1 MYELLVEEALKVLR
15 TPPLKFNK
23 MFVMFSFG
31 FASGLPYMIII
42 STSTAWL
49 RDVDVDLAYIGFFSW
64 VTFMYAFKFLWAPL
78 VDRFSIPFLK
88 KYGHRK
94 SWIVLMQ
101 FVIFINLLVLSST
114 DPKNDFIFFSLI
126 AFFIA
131 LAGSIQDIAIDAF
144 RIEYADIGD
153 QGSLAA
159 TYQFGWRLAIIL
171 ATSFALIFADING
184 WSLTY
189 KIMAAS
195 MVIGLLGLIAS
206 KEEKN
211 IHLGKLS
218 FSKSITEPFIDFL
231 SRFGFFTAAMLLLII
246 ATYRLTDIVMG
257 PMATPFYIDMGF
269 TLTEIGSVVKI
280 VALLASIFGISM
292 GALLLKRIGIYQSLM
307 IGAFLV
313 MFTNVCFS
321 YVAISEKS
329 ITSLSMIVAMDSIA
343 AGIVGT
349 VNIAFLTSLVS
360 KKYTGFQYALLT
372 GFMAGPGFVLKGLSG
387 LWVNYL
393 QGIYGDDYGWMGFY
407 VTTSLLTM
415 PVILFL
421 YSNRHFLIKHE
432 NSI

>member
-1 MYELLVEEALKVLR
+1 MYELVEEAFKVLR

-313 MFTNVCFS
+313 MLTNVCFS

>member
-1 MYELLVEEALKVLR
+1 MY
-15 TPPLKFNK
+15 KFNK
-23 MFVMFSFG
+23 MFVMFCLG

-49 RDVDVDLAYIGFFSW
+49 RDAGVELAYIGFFAW
-64 VTFMYAFKFLWAPL
+64 VTFMYAFKFLWAPF
-78 VDRFSIPFLK
+78 VDRFSIPMLK
-88 KYGHRK
+88 QYGHRK

-101 FVIFINLLVLSST
+101 VIIFTNLIILSNT
-114 DPKNDFIFFSLI
+114 DPKSDLIFFSLI
-126 AFFIA
+126 AFLIA

-144 RIEYADIGD
+144 RIEYANINE

-159 TYQFGWRLAIIL
+159 TYQFGWRLAVIV
-171 ATSFALIFADING
+171 ATSFALIFADTNG

-189 KIMAAS
+189 KIMAAT
-195 MVIGLLGLIAS
+195 MIIGLLGLIVS

-211 IHLGKLS
+211 FQLGKLS
-218 FSKSITEPFIDFL
+218 FTQSIRDPFVDFL
-231 SRFGFFTAAMLLLII
+231 SRFGFFASAVLLMII

-269 TLTEIGSVVKI
+269 TLTEIGAVVKI

-292 GALLLKRIGIYQSLM
+292 GALLLKKIGIYRSLM
-307 IGAFLV
+307 LGAFLV
-313 MFTNVCFS
+313 MLTNVCFS

-372 GFMAGPGFVLKGLSG
+372 GFMTGPGFVLKGLSG

-393 QGIYGDDYGWMGFY
+393 QGIYGDDFGWMGFY

-421 YSNRHFLIKHE
+421 YFNRHFLIKHE

>member
-1 MYELLVEEALKVLR
+1 MY
-15 TPPLKFNK
+15 KFNK

-195 MVIGLLGLIAS
+195 MVIGLLGLVAS

-313 MFTNVCFS
+313 MLTNVFFS

>member
-1 MYELLVEEALKVLR
+1 MY
-15 TPPLKFNK
+15 KFNK

-78 VDRFSIPFLK
+78 VDRFSIPFLE

-321 YVAISEKS
+321 YVAISEKN

-372 GFMAGPGFVLKGLSG
+372 GFMAGPGFVLKGFSG

-407 VTTSLLTM
+407 VTTVLLTV

-421 YSNRHFLIKHE
+421 YSNRHFLVKHE

>member
-1 MYELLVEEALKVLR
+1 MY
-15 TPPLKFNK
+15 KFNK
-23 MFVMFSFG
+23 MFVMFCLG

-49 RDVDVDLAYIGFFSW
+49 RDAGVELAYIGLFAW
-64 VTFMYAFKFLWAPL
+64 VTFMYAFKFLWAPF
-78 VDRFSIPFLK
+78 VDRFSIPILK
-88 KYGHRK
+88 QYGHRK

-101 FVIFINLLVLSST
+101 VIIFTNLIILSNT
-114 DPKNDFIFFSLI
+114 DPKSDLIFFSLI
-126 AFFIA
+126 AFLIA

-144 RIEYADIGD
+144 RIEYANINE

-159 TYQFGWRLAIIL
+159 TYQFGWRLAIIV
-171 ATSFALIFADING
+171 ATSFALIFADTNG

-189 KIMAAS
+189 KIMAAT
-195 MVIGLLGLIAS
+195 MIIGLLGLIVS

-211 IHLGKLS
+211 FQLGKLS
-218 FSKSITEPFIDFL
+218 FTQSIRDPFVDFL
-231 SRFGFFTAAMLLLII
+231 SRFGFFASAVFLMII

-269 TLTEIGSVVKI
+269 TLTEIGAVVKI

-292 GALLLKRIGIYQSLM
+292 GALLLKKIGIYKSLM
-307 IGAFLV
+307 LGAFLV
-313 MFTNVCFS
+313 MLTNVCFS

-372 GFMAGPGFVLKGLSG
+372 GFMTGPGFVLKGLSG

-393 QGIYGDDYGWMGFY
+393 QGIYGDDFGWMGFY

-415 PVILFL
+415 PVIGFL
-421 YSNRHFLIKHE
+421 YFNRHFLIKHE

>member
-1 MYELLVEEALKVLR
+1 MY
-15 TPPLKFNK
+15 KFNK
-23 MFVMFSFG
+23 MFVMFCLG

-49 RDVDVDLAYIGFFSW
+49 RDAGVELAYIGFFAW

-78 VDRFSIPFLK
+78 VDRFSIPILK
-88 KYGHRK
+88 QYGHRK

-101 FVIFINLLVLSST
+101 VIIFINLIILSNT
-114 DPKNDFIFFSLI
+114 DPKSDLILFSLI
-126 AFFIA
+126 AFLIA

-144 RIEYADIGD
+144 RIEYANINE

-159 TYQFGWRLAIIL
+159 TYQFGWRLAIIV

-189 KIMAAS
+189 KIMAAT
-195 MVIGLLGLIAS
+195 MIIGLLGLIVS

-211 IHLGKLS
+211 LQLGKLS
-218 FSKSITEPFIDFL
+218 FTQSIRDPFVDFL
-231 SRFGFFTAAMLLLII
+231 SRFGFFASAVLLMII

-269 TLTEIGSVVKI
+269 TLTEIGAVVKI

-292 GALLLKRIGIYQSLM
+292 GALLLKKIGIYKSLM
-307 IGAFLV
+307 LGAFLV
-313 MFTNVCFS
+313 MLTNVCFS

-393 QGIYGDDYGWMGFY
+393 QGIYGDDFGWMGFY

-421 YSNRHFLIKHE
+421 YFNRHFLIKHE

>member
-1 MYELLVEEALKVLR
+1 MQV
-15 TPPLKFNK
+15 
-23 MFVMFSFG
+23 
-31 FASGLPYMIII
+31 IIF
-42 STSTAWL
+42 T
-49 RDVDVDLAYIGFFSW
+49 
-64 VTFMYAFKFLWAPL
+64 
-78 VDRFSIPFLK
+78 
-88 KYGHRK
+88 
-94 SWIVLMQ
+94 
-101 FVIFINLLVLSST
+101 NLIILSNT
-114 DPKNDFIFFSLI
+114 DPKSDLIFFSLI
-126 AFFIA
+126 AFLIA

-144 RIEYADIGD
+144 RIEYANINE

-159 TYQFGWRLAIIL
+159 TYQFGWRLAVIV
-171 ATSFALIFADING
+171 ATSFALIFADTNG

-189 KIMAAS
+189 KIMAAT
-195 MVIGLLGLIAS
+195 MIIGLLGLIVS

-211 IHLGKLS
+211 FQLGKLS
-218 FSKSITEPFIDFL
+218 FTQSIRDPFVDFL
-231 SRFGFFTAAMLLLII
+231 SRFGFFASAVLLMII

-269 TLTEIGSVVKI
+269 TLTEIGAVVKI

-292 GALLLKRIGIYQSLM
+292 GALLLKKIGIYKSLM
-307 IGAFLV
+307 LGAFLV
-313 MFTNVCFS
+313 MLTNVCFS

-372 GFMAGPGFVLKGLSG
+372 GFMTGPGFVLKGLSG

-393 QGIYGDDYGWMGFY
+393 QGIYGDDFGWMGFY

-421 YSNRHFLIKHE
+421 YFNRHFLIKHE

>member
-1 MYELLVEEALKVLR
+1 MY
-15 TPPLKFNK
+15 KFNK
-23 MFVMFSFG
+23 MFVLFCLG

-49 RDVDVDLAYIGFFSW
+49 RDADVELAYIGFFAW
-64 VTFMYAFKFLWAPL
+64 VTSMYAFKFLWAPL
-78 VDRFSIPFLK
+78 VDRFSIPILK
-88 KYGHRK
+88 QYGHRK
-94 SWIVLMQ
+94 SWIALMQ
-101 FVIFINLLVLSST
+101 VIIFINLIILSNT
-114 DPKNDFIFFSLI
+114 NPKSDLIFFSLI
-126 AFFIA
+126 AFLIA

-144 RIEYADIGD
+144 RIEYANINE

-159 TYQFGWRLAIIL
+159 TYQFGWRLAIIV
-171 ATSFALIFADING
+171 ATSFALIFADTNG

-189 KIMAAS
+189 KIMAAT
-195 MVIGLLGLIAS
+195 MIIGLVGLIVS

-211 IHLGKLS
+211 FQLGKLS
-218 FSKSITEPFIDFL
+218 FTQSIRDPFVDFL
-231 SRFGFFTAAMLLLII
+231 SRFGFFASAVLLMII

-269 TLTEIGSVVKI
+269 TLTEIGAVVKI

-292 GALLLKRIGIYQSLM
+292 GALLLKKIGIYKSLM
-307 IGAFLV
+307 LGAFLV
-313 MFTNVCFS
+313 MLTNVCFS
-321 YVAISEKS
+321 YAAISEKS
-329 ITSLSMIVAMDSIA
+329 ITSLSLIVAMDSIA

-372 GFMAGPGFVLKGLSG
+372 GFMAGPGFILKGLSG

-393 QGIYGDDYGWMGFY
+393 QGIYGDVYGWMGFY

-421 YSNRHFLIKHE
+421 YFNRHFLIKHE

>member
-1 MYELLVEEALKVLR
+1 MYKL
-15 TPPLKFNK
+15 NK

-49 RDVDVDLAYIGFFSW
+49 RDVEVDLAYIGFFSW

-313 MFTNVCFS
+313 MLTNVCFS

>member
-1 MYELLVEEALKVLR
+1 MY
-15 TPPLKFNK
+15 KFNK

-343 AGIVGT
+343 SGIVGT

-393 QGIYGDDYGWMGFY
+393 QGVYGDDYGWMGFY

>member
-1 MYELLVEEALKVLR
+1 MY
-15 TPPLKFNK
+15 KFNK

-64 VTFMYAFKFLWAPL
+64 VTVMYTFKFLWAPL

-246 ATYRLTDIVMG
+246 ATYRLTDIVIG

-313 MFTNVCFS
+313 MLTNVFFS

>member
-1 MYELLVEEALKVLR
+1 MY
-15 TPPLKFNK
+15 KFNK

-211 IHLGKLS
+211 IQLGKLS
-218 FSKSITEPFIDFL
+218 FSRSITEPFIDFL

-313 MFTNVCFS
+313 MLTNVFFS

>member
-1 MYELLVEEALKVLR
+1 MY
-15 TPPLKFNK
+15 KFNK

-78 VDRFSIPFLK
+78 VDRFSIPILK
-88 KYGHRK
+88 QYGHRK
-94 SWIVLMQ
+94 SWIALMQ
-101 FVIFINLLVLSST
+101 VIIFINLIILSNT
-114 DPKNDFIFFSLI
+114 NPKSDLIFFSLI
-126 AFFIA
+126 AFLIA

-144 RIEYADIGD
+144 RIEYANINE

-159 TYQFGWRLAIIL
+159 TYQFGWRLAIIV

-189 KIMAAS
+189 KIMAAT
-195 MVIGLLGLIAS
+195 MIIGLVGLIVS

-211 IHLGKLS
+211 FQLGKLS
-218 FSKSITEPFIDFL
+218 FTQSIRDPFVDFL
-231 SRFGFFTAAMLLLII
+231 SRFGFFASAVLLMII

-269 TLTEIGSVVKI
+269 TLTEIGAVVKI

-292 GALLLKRIGIYQSLM
+292 GALLLKKIGIYKSLM
-307 IGAFLV
+307 LGALLV
-313 MFTNVCFS
+313 MLTNVCFS
-321 YVAISEKS
+321 YAAISEKS
-329 ITSLSMIVAMDSIA
+329 ITSLSLIVAMDSIA

-372 GFMAGPGFVLKGLSG
+372 GFMAGPGFILKGLSG

-393 QGIYGDDYGWMGFY
+393 QGIYGDVYGWMGFY

-421 YSNRHFLIKHE
+421 YFNRHFLIKHE

>member
-1 MYELLVEEALKVLR
+1 MF
-15 TPPLKFNK
+15 KFNK
-23 MFVMFSFG
+23 MFVMFCLG

-49 RDVDVDLAYIGFFSW
+49 RDADVELAYIGFFAW

-78 VDRFSIPFLK
+78 VDRFSIPILK
-88 KYGHRK
+88 QYGHRK

-101 FVIFINLLVLSST
+101 VIIFINLIILSNT
-114 DPKNDFIFFSLI
+114 NPKSDLIFFSLI
-126 AFFIA
+126 AFLIA

-144 RIEYADIGD
+144 RIEYANINE

-159 TYQFGWRLAIIL
+159 TYQFGWRLAIIV
-171 ATSFALIFADING
+171 ATSFALIFADTNG

-189 KIMAAS
+189 KIMAAT
-195 MVIGLLGLIAS
+195 MIIGLVGLIVS

-211 IHLGKLS
+211 FQLGKLS
-218 FSKSITEPFIDFL
+218 FTQSIRDPFVDFL
-231 SRFGFFTAAMLLLII
+231 SRFGFFASAVLLMII

-269 TLTEIGSVVKI
+269 TLTEIGAVVKI

-292 GALLLKRIGIYQSLM
+292 GALLLKKIGIYKSLM
-307 IGAFLV
+307 LGAFLV
-313 MFTNVCFS
+313 MLTNVCFS

-372 GFMAGPGFVLKGLSG
+372 GFMAGPGFILKGLSG
-387 LWVNYL
+387 LWVSYL
-393 QGIYGDDYGWMGFY
+393 QGIYGDNYGWMGFY
-407 VTTSLLTM
+407 VTTSLLTI

-421 YSNRHFLIKHE
+421 FFNRNFLTNYE
-432 NSI
+432 NSL

>member
-1 MYELLVEEALKVLR
+1 MS
-15 TPPLKFNK
+15 KFNK
-23 MFVMFSFG
+23 LFVMFCLG

-49 RDVDVDLAYIGFFSW
+49 RDAGVDLAYIGFFSW

-78 VDRFSIPFLK
+78 IDRFSIPVLK

-101 FVIFINLLVLSST
+101 SIIFVNLIILSNI
-114 DPKNDFIFFSLI
+114 DPKNNFMLFSLI
-126 AFFIA
+126 AFLIGFS
-131 LAGSIQDIAIDAF
+131 GSIQDIAIDAF
-144 RIEYADIGD
+144 RIEYADIND

-159 TYQFGWRLAIIL
+159 TYQFGWRLAIII
-171 ATSFALIFADING
+171 ATSFALIFADTNG
-184 WSLTY
+184 WSLTF

-195 MVIGLLGLIAS
+195 MFIGLLGLVFS

-211 IHLGKLS
+211 LQLSRLS
-218 FSKSITEPFIDFL
+218 FSQSIKDPFVDFL
-231 SRFGFFTAAMLLLII
+231 SRFGFFAAAILLMII

-269 TLTEIGSVVKI
+269 SLTEIGAVVKI
-280 VALLASIFGISM
+280 VALIASILGISL
-292 GALLLKRIGIYQSLM
+292 GAILLKKFNIYKSLL

-313 MFTNVCFS
+313 MITNICFS
-321 YVAISEKS
+321 YVAVSEKS
-329 ITSLSMIVAMDSIA
+329 ITSLSFIVAMDSLA

-387 LWVNYL
+387 LWVSYL
-393 QGIYGDDYGWMGFY
+393 QGLYGDNYGWMGFY
-407 VTTSLLTM
+407 VTTSLLTL
-415 PVILFL
+415 PVIFFL
-421 YSNRHFLIKHE
+421 YFNRSFLIKYE
-432 NSI
+432 QSL

>member
-1 MYELLVEEALKVLR
+1 MY
-15 TPPLKFNK
+15 KFNK
-23 MFVMFSFG
+23 MFVLFCLG

-49 RDVDVDLAYIGFFSW
+49 RDAGVELVYIGFFAW
-64 VTFMYAFKFLWAPL
+64 VTSMYAFKFLWAPL
-78 VDRFSIPFLK
+78 VDRFSIPILK
-88 KYGHRK
+88 QYGHRK
-94 SWIVLMQ
+94 SWIALMQ
-101 FVIFINLLVLSST
+101 VIIFINLIILSNT
-114 DPKNDFIFFSLI
+114 NPKSDLIFFSLI
-126 AFFIA
+126 AFLIA

-144 RIEYADIGD
+144 RIEYANINE

-159 TYQFGWRLAIIL
+159 TYQFGWRLAIIV
-171 ATSFALIFADING
+171 ATSFALIFADTNG
-184 WSLTY
+184 WSVTY
-189 KIMAAS
+189 KIMAAT
-195 MVIGLLGLIAS
+195 MIIGLVGLIVS

-211 IHLGKLS
+211 FQLGKLS
-218 FSKSITEPFIDFL
+218 FTQSIRDPFVDFL
-231 SRFGFFTAAMLLLII
+231 SRFGFFASAVLLMII

-269 TLTEIGSVVKI
+269 TLTEIGAVVKI

-292 GALLLKRIGIYQSLM
+292 GALLLKKIGIYKSLM
-307 IGAFLV
+307 LGAFLV
-313 MFTNVCFS
+313 MLTNVCFS
-321 YVAISEKS
+321 YAAISEKS
-329 ITSLSMIVAMDSIA
+329 ITSLSLIVAMDSIA

-372 GFMAGPGFVLKGLSG
+372 GFMAGPGFILKGLSG

-393 QGIYGDDYGWMGFY
+393 QGIYGDVYGWMGFY

-421 YSNRHFLIKHE
+421 YFNRHFLIKHE

>member
-1 MYELLVEEALKVLR
+1 MY
-15 TPPLKFNK
+15 KFNK
-23 MFVMFSFG
+23 MFVMFCLG

-49 RDVDVDLAYIGFFSW
+49 RDADVELAYIGFFAW

-78 VDRFSIPFLK
+78 VDRFSIPILK
-88 KYGHRK
+88 QYGHRK
-94 SWIVLMQ
+94 SWIALMQ
-101 FVIFINLLVLSST
+101 VIIFINLIILSNT
-114 DPKNDFIFFSLI
+114 NPKSDLIFFSLI
-126 AFFIA
+126 AFLIA

-144 RIEYADIGD
+144 RIEYANINE

-159 TYQFGWRLAIIL
+159 TYQFGWRLAIIV
-171 ATSFALIFADING
+171 ATSFALIFADTNG

-189 KIMAAS
+189 KIMAAT
-195 MVIGLLGLIAS
+195 MIIGLVGLIVS

-211 IHLGKLS
+211 FQLGKLS
-218 FSKSITEPFIDFL
+218 FTQSIRDPFVDFL
-231 SRFGFFTAAMLLLII
+231 SRFGFFASAVLLMII

-269 TLTEIGSVVKI
+269 TLTEIGAVVKI

-292 GALLLKRIGIYQSLM
+292 GALLLKKIGIYKSLM
-307 IGAFLV
+307 LGAFLV
-313 MFTNVCFS
+313 MLTNVCFS
-321 YVAISEKS
+321 YAAVSEKS
-329 ITSLSMIVAMDSIA
+329 ITSLSLIVAMDSIA

-372 GFMAGPGFVLKGLSG
+372 GFMAGPGFILKGLSG

-393 QGIYGDDYGWMGFY
+393 QGIYGDVYGWMGFY

-421 YSNRHFLIKHE
+421 YFNRHFLIKHE

>member
-1 MYELLVEEALKVLR
+1 MS
-15 TPPLKFNK
+15 KFNK
-23 MFVMFSFG
+23 LFVMFCLG

-49 RDVDVDLAYIGFFSW
+49 RDAGVDLAYIGFFSW

-78 VDRFSIPFLK
+78 IDRFSIPVLK

-101 FVIFINLLVLSST
+101 SIIFVNLIILSNI
-114 DPKNDFIFFSLI
+114 DPKNNFMLFSLI
-126 AFFIA
+126 AFLIG
-131 LAGSIQDIAIDAF
+131 LSGSIQDIAIDAF
-144 RIEYADIGD
+144 RIEYADIND

-159 TYQFGWRLAIIL
+159 TYQFGWRLAIII
-171 ATSFALIFADING
+171 ATSFALIFADTNG
-184 WSLTY
+184 WSLTF

-195 MVIGLLGLIAS
+195 MFIGLLGLVFS

-211 IHLGKLS
+211 LQLSRLS
-218 FSKSITEPFIDFL
+218 FSQSIKDPFVDFL
-231 SRFGFFTAAMLLLII
+231 SRFGFFAAAILLMII

-269 TLTEIGSVVKI
+269 SLTEIGAVVKI
-280 VALLASIFGISM
+280 VALIASILGISL
-292 GALLLKRIGIYQSLM
+292 GAILLKKFNIYKSLL

-313 MFTNVCFS
+313 MITNICFS
-321 YVAISEKS
+321 YVAVSEKS
-329 ITSLSMIVAMDSIA
+329 ITSLSFIVAMDSLA

-387 LWVNYL
+387 LWVSYL
-393 QGIYGDDYGWMGFY
+393 QGLYGDNYGWMGFY
-407 VTTSLLTM
+407 VTTSLLTL
-415 PVILFL
+415 PVIFFL
-421 YSNRHFLIKHE
+421 YFNRNFLIKYE
-432 NSI
+432 QSL

>member
-1 MYELLVEEALKVLR
+1 MY
-15 TPPLKFNK
+15 KFNK
-23 MFVMFSFG
+23 MFVMFCLG

-49 RDVDVDLAYIGFFSW
+49 RDADVELTYIGFFAW

-78 VDRFSIPFLK
+78 VDRFSIPILK
-88 KYGHRK
+88 QYGHRK
-94 SWIVLMQ
+94 SWIALMQ
-101 FVIFINLLVLSST
+101 VIIFINLIILSNT
-114 DPKNDFIFFSLI
+114 NPKSDLIFFSLI
-126 AFFIA
+126 AFLIA

-144 RIEYADIGD
+144 RIEYASINE

-159 TYQFGWRLAIIL
+159 TYQFGWRLAIIV
-171 ATSFALIFADING
+171 ATSFALIFADTNG

-189 KIMAAS
+189 KIMAAT
-195 MVIGLLGLIAS
+195 MIVGLVGLIVS

-211 IHLGKLS
+211 FQLGKLS
-218 FSKSITEPFIDFL
+218 FTQSIRDPFVDFL
-231 SRFGFFTAAMLLLII
+231 SRFGFFASAVLLMII

-269 TLTEIGSVVKI
+269 TLTEIGAVVKI
-280 VALLASIFGISM
+280 VALFASIFGISM
-292 GALLLKRIGIYQSLM
+292 GALLLKKIGIYKSLM
-307 IGAFLV
+307 LGAFLV
-313 MFTNVCFS
+313 MLTNVCFS
-321 YVAISEKS
+321 YVAVSEKS
-329 ITSLSMIVAMDSIA
+329 ITSLSLIVAMDSIA

-372 GFMAGPGFVLKGLSG
+372 GFMAGPGFILKGLSG

-393 QGIYGDDYGWMGFY
+393 QGIYGDVYGWMGFY

-421 YSNRHFLIKHE
+421 YFNRHFLIKHE

>member
-1 MYELLVEEALKVLR
+1 MY
-15 TPPLKFNK
+15 KFNK
-23 MFVMFSFG
+23 MFVMFCLG

-49 RDVDVDLAYIGFFSW
+49 RDAGVELAYIGFFAW

-78 VDRFSIPFLK
+78 VDRFSIPILK
-88 KYGHRK
+88 QYGHRK

-101 FVIFINLLVLSST
+101 VIIFINLIILSNT
-114 DPKNDFIFFSLI
+114 DPKSDLIFFSLI
-126 AFFIA
+126 AFLIA

-144 RIEYADIGD
+144 RIEYANINE

-159 TYQFGWRLAIIL
+159 TYQFGWRLAIIV
-171 ATSFALIFADING
+171 ATSFALIFADTNG

-189 KIMAAS
+189 KIMAAT
-195 MVIGLLGLIAS
+195 MIIGLLGLIVS
-206 KEEKN
+206 REEKN
-211 IHLGKLS
+211 FQLGKLS
-218 FSKSITEPFIDFL
+218 FTQSIRDPFVDFL
-231 SRFGFFTAAMLLLII
+231 SRFGFFASAVLLMII

-269 TLTEIGSVVKI
+269 TLTEIGAVVKI

-292 GALLLKRIGIYQSLM
+292 GALLLKKIGIYKSLM
-307 IGAFLV
+307 LGAFLV
-313 MFTNVCFS
+313 MLTNVCFS

-393 QGIYGDDYGWMGFY
+393 QGIYGDDFGWMGFY
-407 VTTSLLTM
+407 VTTSLLTI

-421 YSNRHFLIKHE
+421 YFNRHFLIKHE

>member
-1 MYELLVEEALKVLR
+1 MS
-15 TPPLKFNK
+15 KFNK
-23 MFVMFSFG
+23 LFVMFCLG

-49 RDVDVDLAYIGFFSW
+49 RDAGVDLAYIGFFSW

-78 VDRFSIPFLK
+78 IDRFSIPVLK

-101 FVIFINLLVLSST
+101 SIIFLNLIILSNI
-114 DPKNDFIFFSLI
+114 DPKNNFMLFSFLAFLI
-126 AFFIA
+126 G
-131 LAGSIQDIAIDAF
+131 LSGSIQDIAIDAF
-144 RIEYADIGD
+144 RIEYADIND

-159 TYQFGWRLAIIL
+159 TYQFGWRLAIII
-171 ATSFALIFADING
+171 ATSFALIFADTNG
-184 WSLTY
+184 WSLTF

-195 MVIGLLGLIAS
+195 MFIGLLGLVFS

-211 IHLGKLS
+211 LQLSRLS
-218 FSKSITEPFIDFL
+218 FSQSIKDPFVDFL
-231 SRFGFFTAAMLLLII
+231 SRFGFFAAAILLMII

-269 TLTEIGSVVKI
+269 SLTEIGAVVKI
-280 VALLASIFGISM
+280 VALIASILGISL
-292 GALLLKRIGIYQSLM
+292 GAILLKKFNIYKSLL

-313 MFTNVCFS
+313 MITNICFS
-321 YVAISEKS
+321 YVAVSEKS
-329 ITSLSMIVAMDSIA
+329 ITSLSFIVAMDSLA

-360 KKYTGFQYALLT
+360 KKFTGFQYALLT

-387 LWVNYL
+387 LWVSYL
-393 QGIYGDDYGWMGFY
+393 QGLYGDNYGWMGFY
-407 VTTSLLTM
+407 VTTSLLTL
-415 PVILFL
+415 PVIFFL
-421 YSNRHFLIKHE
+421 YFNRSFLIKYE
-432 NSI
+432 QSL

>member
-1 MYELLVEEALKVLR
+1 MY
-15 TPPLKFNK
+15 KFNK
-23 MFVMFSFG
+23 MFVMFCLG

-49 RDVDVDLAYIGFFSW
+49 RDAGVELVYIGFFAW
-64 VTFMYAFKFLWAPL
+64 VTSMYAFKFLWAPL
-78 VDRFSIPFLK
+78 VDRFSIPILK
-88 KYGHRK
+88 QYGHRK
-94 SWIVLMQ
+94 SWIALMQ
-101 FVIFINLLVLSST
+101 VIIFINLIILSNT
-114 DPKNDFIFFSLI
+114 DPKSDLIFFSLI
-126 AFFIA
+126 AFLIA

-144 RIEYADIGD
+144 RIEYANINE

-159 TYQFGWRLAIIL
+159 TYQFGWRLAIIV
-171 ATSFALIFADING
+171 ATSFALIFADTNG
-184 WSLTY
+184 WSVTY
-189 KIMAAS
+189 KIMAAT
-195 MVIGLLGLIAS
+195 MIIGLVGLIVS

-211 IHLGKLS
+211 FQLGKLS
-218 FSKSITEPFIDFL
+218 FTQSIRDPFVDFL
-231 SRFGFFTAAMLLLII
+231 SRFGFFASAVLLMII

-269 TLTEIGSVVKI
+269 TLTEIGAVVKI

-292 GALLLKRIGIYQSLM
+292 GALLLKKIGIYKSLM
-307 IGAFLV
+307 LGAFLV
-313 MFTNVCFS
+313 MLTNVCFS
-321 YVAISEKS
+321 YAAISEKS
-329 ITSLSMIVAMDSIA
+329 ITSLSLIVAMDSIA

-372 GFMAGPGFVLKGLSG
+372 GFMAGPGFILKGLSG

-393 QGIYGDDYGWMGFY
+393 QGIYGDVYGWMGFY

-421 YSNRHFLIKHE
+421 YFNRHFLIKHE

>member
-1 MYELLVEEALKVLR
+1 MY
-15 TPPLKFNK
+15 KFNK
-23 MFVMFSFG
+23 MFVLFCLG

-49 RDVDVDLAYIGFFSW
+49 RDADVELAYIGFFAW
-64 VTFMYAFKFLWAPL
+64 VTSMYAFKFLWAPL
-78 VDRFSIPFLK
+78 VDRFSIPILK
-88 KYGHRK
+88 QYGHRK
-94 SWIVLMQ
+94 SWIALMQ
-101 FVIFINLLVLSST
+101 VIIFINLIILSNT
-114 DPKNDFIFFSLI
+114 NPKSDLIFFSLI
-126 AFFIA
+126 AFLIA

-144 RIEYADIGD
+144 RIEYANINE

-159 TYQFGWRLAIIL
+159 TYQFGWRLAIIV
-171 ATSFALIFADING
+171 ATSFALIFADTNG

-189 KIMAAS
+189 KIMAAT
-195 MVIGLLGLIAS
+195 MIIGLVGLIVS

-211 IHLGKLS
+211 FQLGKLS
-218 FSKSITEPFIDFL
+218 FTQSIRDPFVDFL
-231 SRFGFFTAAMLLLII
+231 SRFGFFASAVLLMII

-269 TLTEIGSVVKI
+269 TLTEIGAVVKI

-292 GALLLKRIGIYQSLM
+292 GALLLKKIGIYKSLM
-307 IGAFLV
+307 LGAFLV
-313 MFTNVCFS
+313 MLTNVCFS
-321 YVAISEKS
+321 YVAVSEKS
-329 ITSLSMIVAMDSIA
+329 ITSLSLIVAMDSIA

-372 GFMAGPGFVLKGLSG
+372 GFMAGPGFILKGLSG

-393 QGIYGDDYGWMGFY
+393 QGIYGDVYGWMGFY

-421 YSNRHFLIKHE
+421 YFNRHFLIKHE

>member
-1 MYELLVEEALKVLR
+1 MY
-15 TPPLKFNK
+15 KFNK
-23 MFVMFSFG
+23 MFVMFCLG

-49 RDVDVDLAYIGFFSW
+49 RDAGVELAYIGFFAW

-78 VDRFSIPFLK
+78 VDRFSIPILK
-88 KYGHRK
+88 QYGHRK

-101 FVIFINLLVLSST
+101 VIIFINLIILSNT
-114 DPKNDFIFFSLI
+114 DPKSDLIFFSLI
-126 AFFIA
+126 AFLIA

-144 RIEYADIGD
+144 RIEYANINE

-159 TYQFGWRLAIIL
+159 TYQFGWRLAIIV
-171 ATSFALIFADING
+171 ATSFALIFADTNG

-189 KIMAAS
+189 KIMAAT
-195 MVIGLLGLIAS
+195 MIIGLLGLIVS
-206 KEEKN
+206 REEKN
-211 IHLGKLS
+211 FQLGKLS
-218 FSKSITEPFIDFL
+218 FTQSIRDPFVDFL
-231 SRFGFFTAAMLLLII
+231 SRFGFFASAVLLMII

-269 TLTEIGSVVKI
+269 TLTEIGAVVKI

-292 GALLLKRIGIYQSLM
+292 GALLLKKIGIYKSLM
-307 IGAFLV
+307 LGAFLV
-313 MFTNVCFS
+313 MLTNVCFS

-393 QGIYGDDYGWMGFY
+393 QGIYGDDFGWMGFY

-421 YSNRHFLIKHE
+421 YFNRHFLIKHE

>member
-1 MYELLVEEALKVLR
+1 MY
-15 TPPLKFNK
+15 KFNK
-23 MFVMFSFG
+23 MFVMFCLG

-49 RDVDVDLAYIGFFSW
+49 RDADVELTYIGFFAW

-78 VDRFSIPFLK
+78 VDRFSIPILK
-88 KYGHRK
+88 QYGHRK
-94 SWIVLMQ
+94 SWIALMQ
-101 FVIFINLLVLSST
+101 VIIFINLIILSNT
-114 DPKNDFIFFSLI
+114 NPKSDLIFFSLI
-126 AFFIA
+126 AFLIA

-144 RIEYADIGD
+144 RIEYANINE

-159 TYQFGWRLAIIL
+159 TYQFGWRLAIIV
-171 ATSFALIFADING
+171 ATSFALIFADTNG
-184 WSLTY
+184 WSVTY
-189 KIMAAS
+189 KIMAAT
-195 MVIGLLGLIAS
+195 MIIGLVGLIVS

-211 IHLGKLS
+211 FQLGKLS
-218 FSKSITEPFIDFL
+218 FTQSIRDPFVDFL
-231 SRFGFFTAAMLLLII
+231 SRFGFFASAVLLMII

-269 TLTEIGSVVKI
+269 TLTEIGAVVKI

-292 GALLLKRIGIYQSLM
+292 GALLLKKIGIYKSLM
-307 IGAFLV
+307 LGAFLV
-313 MFTNVCFS
+313 MLTNVCFS
-321 YVAISEKS
+321 YVAVSEKS
-329 ITSLSMIVAMDSIA
+329 ITSLSLIVAMDSIA

-372 GFMAGPGFVLKGLSG
+372 GFMAGPGFILKGLSG

-393 QGIYGDDYGWMGFY
+393 QGIYGDVYGWMGFY

-421 YSNRHFLIKHE
+421 YFNRHFLIKHE

>member
-1 MYELLVEEALKVLR
+1 MY
-15 TPPLKFNK
+15 KFNK
-23 MFVMFSFG
+23 MFVLFCLG

-49 RDVDVDLAYIGFFSW
+49 RDAGVELVYIGFFAW

-78 VDRFSIPFLK
+78 VDRFSIPILK
-88 KYGHRK
+88 QYGHRK

-101 FVIFINLLVLSST
+101 VIIFINLIILSNT
-114 DPKNDFIFFSLI
+114 DPKSDLIFFSLI
-126 AFFIA
+126 AFLIA

-144 RIEYADIGD
+144 RIEYANINE

-159 TYQFGWRLAIIL
+159 TYQFGWRLAIIV
-171 ATSFALIFADING
+171 ATSFALIFADTNG

-189 KIMAAS
+189 KIMAAT
-195 MVIGLLGLIAS
+195 MIIGLLGLIVS

-211 IHLGKLS
+211 LQLGKLS
-218 FSKSITEPFIDFL
+218 FTQSIRDPFVDFL
-231 SRFGFFTAAMLLLII
+231 SRFGFFASAVLLMII

-269 TLTEIGSVVKI
+269 TLTEIGAVVKI

-292 GALLLKRIGIYQSLM
+292 GALLLKKIGIYKSLM
-307 IGAFLV
+307 LGAFLV
-313 MFTNVCFS
+313 MLTNVCFS

-393 QGIYGDDYGWMGFY
+393 QGIYGDDFGWMGFY

-421 YSNRHFLIKHE
+421 YFNRHFLIKHE

>member
-1 MYELLVEEALKVLR
+1 MS
-15 TPPLKFNK
+15 KFNK
-23 MFVMFSFG
+23 LFVMFCLG

-49 RDVDVDLAYIGFFSW
+49 RDAGVDLAYIGFFSW

-78 VDRFSIPFLK
+78 IDRFSIPVLK

-101 FVIFINLLVLSST
+101 SIIFVNLIILSNI
-114 DPKNDFIFFSLI
+114 DPKNNFMLFSFLAFLI
-126 AFFIA
+126 G
-131 LAGSIQDIAIDAF
+131 LSGSIQDIAIDAF
-144 RIEYADIGD
+144 RIEYADIND

-159 TYQFGWRLAIIL
+159 TYQFGWRLAIII
-171 ATSFALIFADING
+171 ATSFALIFADTNG
-184 WSLTY
+184 WSLTF

-195 MVIGLLGLIAS
+195 MFIGLLGLVFS

-211 IHLGKLS
+211 LQLSRLS
-218 FSKSITEPFIDFL
+218 FSQSIKDPFVDFL
-231 SRFGFFTAAMLLLII
+231 SRFGFFAAAILLMII

-269 TLTEIGSVVKI
+269 SLTEIGAVVKI
-280 VALLASIFGISM
+280 VALIASILGISL
-292 GALLLKRIGIYQSLM
+292 GAILLKKFNIYKSLL

-313 MFTNVCFS
+313 MITNICFS
-321 YVAISEKS
+321 YVAVSEKS
-329 ITSLSMIVAMDSIA
+329 ITSLSFIVAMDSLA

-387 LWVNYL
+387 LWVSYL
-393 QGIYGDDYGWMGFY
+393 QGLYGDNYGWMGFY
-407 VTTSLLTM
+407 VTTSLLTL
-415 PVILFL
+415 PVIFFL
-421 YSNRHFLIKHE
+421 YFNRSFLIKYE
-432 NSI
+432 QSL

>member
-1 MYELLVEEALKVLR
+1 MY
-15 TPPLKFNK
+15 KFNK
-23 MFVMFSFG
+23 MFVMFCLG

-49 RDVDVDLAYIGFFSW
+49 RDAGVELAYIGFFAW
-64 VTFMYAFKFLWAPL
+64 VTFMYAFKFLWAPF
-78 VDRFSIPFLK
+78 VDRFSIPILK
-88 KYGHRK
+88 QYGHRK

-101 FVIFINLLVLSST
+101 VIIFTNLIILSNT
-114 DPKNDFIFFSLI
+114 DPKSDLIFFSLI
-126 AFFIA
+126 AFLIA

-144 RIEYADIGD
+144 RIEYANINE

-159 TYQFGWRLAIIL
+159 TYQFGWRLAIIV
-171 ATSFALIFADING
+171 ATSFALIFADTNG

-189 KIMAAS
+189 KIMAAT
-195 MVIGLLGLIAS
+195 MIIGLLGLIVS

-211 IHLGKLS
+211 FQLGKLS
-218 FSKSITEPFIDFL
+218 FTQSIRDPFVDFL
-231 SRFGFFTAAMLLLII
+231 SRFGFFASAVLLMII

-269 TLTEIGSVVKI
+269 TLTEIGAVVKI

-292 GALLLKRIGIYQSLM
+292 GALLLKKIGIYKSLM
-307 IGAFLV
+307 LGAFLV
-313 MFTNVCFS
+313 MLTNVCFS

>member
-1 MYELLVEEALKVLR
+1 MY
-15 TPPLKFNK
+15 KFNK

-280 VALLASIFGISM
+280 VALLASIFGISI

-313 MFTNVCFS
+313 MLTNVCFS

-372 GFMAGPGFVLKGLSG
+372 GFMTGPGFVLKGLSG

-393 QGIYGDDYGWMGFY
+393 QGIYGDDFGWMGFY

-421 YSNRHFLIKHE
+421 YFNRHFLIKHE

>member
-1 MYELLVEEALKVLR
+1 MY
-15 TPPLKFNK
+15 KFNK

-280 VALLASIFGISM
+280 VALLASIFGISI

-313 MFTNVCFS
+313 MLTNVCFS

-372 GFMAGPGFVLKGLSG
+372 GFMSGPGFVLKGLSG